1 MYIYKLVNYFIRNYF
16 YWKFSLIYTFAY
28 LCKLRVQ
35 FVYPHFC
42 LNNIILSDRLD
53 ILQTMLFFHKYQSLD
68 GSDIGAKSIKVKMRV
83 RESEVWLAKMAFTWN
98 IYLSCLL
105 NDKKLYQINLFC
117 FSFSKNSAHD
127 KLFQPFLCITDFV
140 KPQKQE
146 VITLFDVAS
155 GNLDHLNLKQVVS
168 EEVIHGML

>member
-1 MYIYKLVNYFIRNYF
+1 MLQVSINPPTWNTPTTSLKVYIYILVNYFIRNYF

-68 GSDIGAKSIKVKMRV
+68 GSDIGAKSTKVTMRV

-105 NDKKLYQINLFC
+105 NDKNFIKSIYFVSLFQRIQHMTSCFNLFC
-117 FSFSKNSAHD
+117 VW
-127 KLFQPFLCITDFV
+127 L
-140 KPQKQE
+140 
-146 VITLFDVAS
+146 TLWS
-155 GNLDHLNLKQVVS
+155 LRNKK
-168 EEVIHGML
+168 